1 MRSRC
6 VLFLFNC
13 IMQKK
18 QVHCWQGIHG
28 ECTMEDHKK
37 QSRVIYFA
45 PLGENS
51 TLVPNSPYSNI
62 SSTATPPPVQVLKV
76 VLPTPSK
83 TVSDS

>member
-13 IMQKK
+13 IIQKK
-18 QVHCWQGIHG
+18 QVYSWHGIHG
-28 ECTMEDHKK
+28 KCTMENHKN
-37 QSRVIYFA
+37 QSRIIYFA

-51 TLVPNSPYSNI
+51 TLVLNSPYSNI
-62 SSTATPPPVQVLKV
+62 SSTATPPPIQVLKV

-83 TVSDS
+83 TVSNS